1 MAKLNEVIERSE
13 QALKD
18 INARIG
24 DLHEQLEGLRK
35 QRDAEFSVLQALRFA
50 KQLEEAPVEAPV
62 EVLPPVREE

>member
-1 MAKLNEVIERSE
+1 MAKLDEVIERSE

-18 INARIG
+18 INSRLG

-50 KQLEEAPVEAPV
+50 KQIDAPVEAKP
-62 EVLPPVREE
+62 EEE